1 MRENRL
7 NSSLFQLLEDGQPR
21 WLVLRRSDGHYDVRF
36 GDYRD
41 PATKL
46 LLRGEG
52 WVNSGHDPRN
62 WAWDLAVTAVYGQGE
77 VGAEILNELAARL
90 IVPVLGHLAQLEQ

>member
-1 MRENRL
+1 MREVQL
-7 NSSLFQLLEDGQPR
+7 NSYLFQLLEDGQPR

-52 WVNSGHDPRN
+52 AVNRDGRWGLNVVP
-62 WAWDLAVTAVYGQGE
+62 VYGQGE
-77 VGAEILNELAARL
+77 VDTEMLNELAACL
-90 IVPVLGHLAQLEQ
+90 IIPVLRHLDQLEQ